1 MTRPLINIVIPVH
14 NEEHVL
20 AASVGKIISF
30 LAEHNQYEYE
40 IVIANNAS
48 TDRTLEVALRLQG
61 LHREVKVLHLEEKGR
76 GRAVRQAWAQS
87 KAAVLSYMDV
97 DLSSHLPAFLDLIDP
112 LVGRR
117 YDLAAGS
124 RLLRPELTN
133 RSLKRQIISRS
144 YNLLVR
150 GIFHTRFS
158 DAQCGFKAITSAA
171 AAELLPLVK
180 DNSWFMDTELLL
192 VAEKLGFGIFDL
204 PVRWIEDPDSSV
216 KIWRTAVEDIRG
228 LMRVYRKFAR
238 GEYRRSTAIP
248 VRKLYLLQAGIGN
261 KNINLEPG
269 SWIPEGK
276 E

>member
-1 MTRPLINIVIPVH
+1 MARPLINIVIPVH
-14 NEEHVL
+14 NEQHVL
-20 AASVGKIISF
+20 GASIGKVISF

-40 IVIANNAS
+40 LIIANNAS
-48 TDRTLEVALRLQG
+48 TDRTLDVARRLEDW
-61 LHREVKVLHLEEKGR
+61 HRGVKVLHLEEKGR
-76 GRAVRQAWAQS
+76 GRAVRKAWSQS

-97 DLSSHLPAFLDLIDP
+97 DLSSDLRAFIDLIDP
-112 LVGRR
+112 LVGGG
-117 YDLAAGS
+117 YDVAAGS

-133 RSLKRQIISRS
+133 RSLKREIISRG

-171 AAELLPLVK
+171 AAELLPLVE

-192 VAEKLGFGIFDL
+192 IAEKLGYRVFDL
-204 PVRWIEDPDSSV
+204 PIRWTEDPDSRV

-228 LMRVYRKFAR
+228 LIRVYRNFAR
-238 GEYRRSTAIP
+238 GEYLRRAAFP
-248 VRKLYLLQAGIGN
+248 VRKLSLLQAGIGN

-269 SWIPEGK
+269 LWIPERK